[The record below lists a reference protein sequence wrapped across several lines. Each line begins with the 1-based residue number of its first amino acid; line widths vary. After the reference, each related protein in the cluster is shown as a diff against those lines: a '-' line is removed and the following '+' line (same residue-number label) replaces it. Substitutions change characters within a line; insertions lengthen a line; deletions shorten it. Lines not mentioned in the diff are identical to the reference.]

1 MPWPHGGF
9 GDADYLAV
17 WENILMPVAH
27 EFNPDMVLISAGFD
41 SGKKYIPRPMYFHK
55 NDMLLQSL
63 LVVVYS

>member
-41 SGKKYIPRPMYFHK
+41 SGKIYIPSPVYFHK
-55 NDMLLQSL
+55 KDTLLR
-63 LVVVYS
+63 